1 MRSPGKEQNVCKH
14 FVQRKFRLNQM
25 HICKNRQFMF
35 IHVCI
40 NQKSTFS
47 GCFFFSGKTQ
57 QGAESGLKNYFWQVK
72 QRCDLCTELF
82 SDSKFSFTAE
92 NTWSLKKNCLV
103 WKMHVCLTC
112 IQVKYGP
119 FMTQTKLDRGP
130 LLRSAAECQYSLILL
145 PWNIQEYRS

>member
-1 MRSPGKEQNVCKH
+1 MEQNVCKH

-25 HICKNRQFMF
+25 HICKNKQFMF

-47 GCFFFSGKTQ
+47 GCFSSKTQ
-57 QGAESGLKNYFWQVK
+57 RGAESGLKNYFCQVK

-92 NTWSLKKNCLV
+92 NT
-103 WKMHVCLTC
+103 
-112 IQVKYGP
+112 
-119 FMTQTKLDRGP
+119 
-130 LLRSAAECQYSLILL
+130 
-145 PWNIQEYRS
+145 